1 MDVHATPYYRH
12 RRYDI
17 RSFILLR
24 WLLLGVAAYLA
35 GFSATLTPSLSMS
48 CVAFSVFAASN
59 VVCMLSSRKWIE
71 SGAVQRGIRLLDVT
85 FASVIFYML
94 REPGTYFYLLFA
106 VALAAT
112 AARRQVRIASAT
124 LAGTLLVYGAFAIA
138 GSAPNSG
145 IGPVVSAV
153 LFFTVAVV
161 YLFLS
166 DRLRDDA
173 NLSMILLEEKRRSD
187 VMVEITRS
195 LSSSL
200 HSREVLHLIVRKIS
214 EVFDAAECVIV
225 RPVDDGRS
233 GRVLARASTKE
244 QAESEIGFED
254 HPELRQAL
262 ATRDLLFVPQD
273 GNGDT
278 SCSIVVIPLIVRDAL
293 LGLIHIRLRVA
304 RVSLDEADARFIR
317 MVSLTAANA
326 LRNAQ
331 LFEEMEHLARTDFM
345 TGLANHRF
353 FQETL
358 SAELVRAQRHGHA
371 LSLLMLDLDHL
382 KEVNDRFGHPAGD
395 AAIRGVAQ
403 MIRASLR
410 DFDFA
415 ARYGGEEFAVILPET
430 QLAGAILV
438 AERIRE
444 RIRFMDV
451 PGVGRVTASIGV
463 SNYPVNA
470 VIKEDLIQA
479 ADHALYQAKESGRD
493 SVSHFTYRLRDRA

>member
-1 MDVHATPYYRH
+1 VLIA
-12 RRYDI
+12 
-17 RSFILLR
+17 
-24 WLLLGVAAYLA
+24 
-35 GFSATLTPSLSMS
+35 
-48 CVAFSVFAASN
+48 VFGASN
-59 VVCMLSSRKWIE
+59 VVCMLSSRQWIE
-71 SGAVQRGIRLLDVT
+71 SVAIRRGMRVVDVG

-106 VALAAT
+106 VALAVT
-112 AARRQVRIASAT
+112 AGRRQVRIASAT
-124 LAGTLLVYGAFAIA
+124 LAATLLVYGAFIA
-138 GSAPNSG
+138 AGRVPESGSAP
-145 IGPVVSAV
+145 VVTAV

-233 GRVLARASTKE
+233 GRVLASSLGKD
-244 QAESEIGFED
+244 AESQIEFED
-254 HPELRQAL
+254 HMELRQAL
-262 ATRDLLFVPQD
+262 ATRDLLFVPRV

-278 SCSIVVIPLIVRDAL
+278 ACSVVVIPLIVREAL
-293 LGLIHIRLRVA
+293 LGLIHIRLRTA
-304 RVSLDEADARFIR
+304 RVSLDDADARFIR

-358 SAELVRAQRHGHA
+358 SAELVRAQRHSHA
-371 LSLLMLDLDHL
+371 LSLLMLDVDHL

-403 MIRASLR
+403 MIRSSCR

-430 QLAGAILV
+430 QLAGAIMV

-451 PGVGRVTASIGV
+451 PGVGRVTASIGI

-470 VIKEDLIQA
+470 VVKEDLIQA
-479 ADHALYQAKESGRD
+479 ADHALYQAKEGGRD
-493 SVSHFTYRLRDRA
+493 RVSHFTYRLRDRA